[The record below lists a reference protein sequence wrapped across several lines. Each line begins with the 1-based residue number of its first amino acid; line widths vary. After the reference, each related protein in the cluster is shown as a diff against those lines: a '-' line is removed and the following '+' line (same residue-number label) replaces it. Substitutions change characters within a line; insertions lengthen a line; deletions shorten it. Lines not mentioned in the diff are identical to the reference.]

1 MYEEL
6 FIRLNYDV
14 VLTIFSYLDKDGI
27 KAWIEESELED
38 EYNKKIY
45 KNFKD
50 LSMER
55 LITEIREPN
64 PIYSQLYSQYVLNF
78 RRGSAHT
85 PTLYTRLFK
94 MDEWCDFFENEMNIC
109 MCRLKNFKNARIE
122 DLECQSNL
130 LARLDSDNL
139 FYMKNM
145 LRTKI
150 MEGIEYLIQEEQS
163 ILRGIAICIELD
175 MDEVQPRHVLKA
187 MFWRYYNNMLRVK
200 DWHLRKC
207 ASRIHILQLPG
218 LSVDRRKQ
226 PKKYGGIFD
235 LEHIPDYIGF
245 IKGA

>member
-1 MYEEL
+1 MYEDL

-14 VLTIFSYLDKDGI
+14 VLKIFSYLDKDGI
-27 KAWIEESELED
+27 KAWLEESELED

-55 LITEIREPN
+55 LITEIREPS
-64 PIYSQLYSQYVLNF
+64 PLYSHYVLNF

-94 MDEWCDFFENEMNIC
+94 MNEWCDFFEDEMKIC
-109 MCRLKNFKNARIE
+109 MCRLKEFKKARME
-122 DLECQSNL
+122 DLECRSNI

-139 FYMKNM
+139 FYMKDM

-150 MEGIEYLIQEEQS
+150 LEGIDNLLQEDQS
-163 ILRGIAICIELD
+163 VLRGIAICIELD
-175 MDEVQPRHVLKA
+175 MDEVQSRKVLKA

-200 DWHLRKC
+200 DWHLRTC
-207 ASRIHILQLPG
+207 TSRIYILQLPG
-218 LSVDRRKQ
+218 LSVDRRNQ
-226 PKKYGGIFD
+226 PKKYNGIFD
-235 LEHIPDYIGF
+235 LEQIPDYIGF